1 VRRTLAFVLLACLAL
16 VAPAARSTG
25 YRIDPARS
33 HATFGVRLLW
43 LRTIRGRFSVIAG
56 EVRLDPHGQA
66 TIDARI
72 TVDSIAMDSDR
83 LRRWVLAPE
92 FFDAAHYPAIHFMSD
107 PIPFDTLTSGG
118 ILDGQ
123 LSLRGVTLPV
133 HFELLPVTCA
143 TITAPTCL
151 IEARGLV
158 SRSAFGMTG
167 HRTALSDQVQLGFS
181 IALDAASD

>member
-1 VRRTLAFVLLACLAL
+1 MRHALSAVLLAGLAL
-16 VAPAARSTG
+16 IAPAARSTG
-25 YRIDPARS
+25 YHIDPARS
-33 HATFGVRLLW
+33 HANFGVRLLW
-43 LRTIRGRFSVIAG
+43 LRTISGRFSLIAG

-92 FFDAAHYPAIHFMSD
+92 FFDAVHYPAIHFMSD
-107 PIPFDTLTSGG
+107 PIPVDTLLSGG
-118 ILDGQ
+118 ELDGQ
-123 LSLRGVTLPV
+123 LRLRGVTLPV

-143 TITAPTCL
+143 AITAPTCL

-158 SRSAFGMTG
+158 SRSAFGMTA
-167 HRTALSDQVQLGFS
+167 HRAALSDQVQLGLS
-181 IALDAASD
+181 IALDAASE

>member
-1 VRRTLAFVLLACLAL
+1 VRRTLAAVLLASLAL
-16 VAPAARSTG
+16 VAPAAGSTG

-43 LRTIRGRFSVIAG
+43 LRTISGRFSLIAG
-56 EVRLDPHGQA
+56 EVRLDPHGQV

-92 FFDAAHYPAIHFMSD
+92 FFDVVHYPIIHFMSD

-118 ILDGQ
+118 VLDGE

-133 HFELLPVTCA
+133 HFKLLPVTCA
-143 TITAPTCL
+143 TVIAPSCL
-151 IEARGLV
+151 VEARGLV

-167 HRTALSDQVQLGFS
+167 HRTALADQVQLGLS
-181 IALDAASD
+181 IALDAASE

>member
-1 VRRTLAFVLLACLAL
+1 MRRALAVVLLAGLAL
-16 VAPAARSTG
+16 IAPAARSTG

-33 HATFGVRLLW
+33 HANFGVRLLW
-43 LRTIRGRFSVIAG
+43 LRTISGRFSLIAG
-56 EVRLDPHGQA
+56 EVRVDPHGQA
-66 TIDARI
+66 RIDARI
-72 TVDSIAMDSDR
+72 TVDSIAMDSER

-92 FFDAAHYPAIHFMSD
+92 FFDAVHYPAIRFMSD

-118 ILDGQ
+118 VLDGQ

-143 TITAPTCL
+143 TIAAPTCL

-158 SRSAFGMTG
+158 SRSAFGMTA
-167 HRTALSDQVQLGFS
+167 HRAALSDQVQLGFS
-181 IALDAASD
+181 IALDAASE

>member
-1 VRRTLAFVLLACLAL
+1 VRRILAAVLLAGLAL

-43 LRTIRGRFSVIAG
+43 LRTISGRFSLIAG
-56 EVRLDPHGQA
+56 EVRLDSHGQA

-72 TVDSIAMDSDR
+72 TVDSIAMDSER

-92 FFDAAHYPAIHFMSD
+92 FFDAAHYPTIRFLSD
-107 PIPFDTLTSGG
+107 PIRFATLTTGG
-118 ILDGQ
+118 TLDGQ
-123 LSLRGVTLPV
+123 LSLRGITLPV
-133 HFELLPVTCA
+133 HFELLPVTCE
-143 TITAPTCL
+143 TITAPACL

-158 SRSAFGMTG
+158 SRSAFGMTS
-167 HRTALSDQVQLGFS
+167 HRTALSDKVQLGFS
-181 IALDAASD
+181 IALDAATD

>member
-1 VRRTLAFVLLACLAL
+1 M
-16 VAPAARSTG
+16 
-25 YRIDPARS
+25 
-33 HATFGVRLLW
+33 
-43 LRTIRGRFSVIAG
+43 IAG

-72 TVDSIAMDSDR
+72 TVDSIAMDSER